1 MPHRIADLITRWV
14 LLIKRH
20 GKISLGLILGVSA
33 LAAVAGAQLFSL
45 NSDVGKL
52 IRPSD
57 DTRWYAQNEA
67 HKAAFPQFENTAIVV
82 VSGPRAAVDKAS
94 RELLNAFDASGWY
107 HSISAPGL
115 DPFFDEHGLY
125 FMGLD
130 EVEDLSADLSALLPA
145 VEPLTTAGLAG
156 YFALLDTLLAAAPFD
171 ESAAAAAELF
181 TGKLAD
187 AIESPG
193 QTSVWLAAPDE
204 PETGS
209 HYQMI
214 ALQGRQ
220 LFGEKSPARAVIEE
234 TRRIIDATA
243 HHHDDVLVRLTG
255 ELAMADEELR
265 TALSGIQ
272 FAGLLSLLL
281 LALILSVGVRSWSIV
296 LAIFL
301 LLACGIALTTLFA
314 SLVVGS
320 FNTLSL
326 VFLVMFFGLGVDF
339 ALHYALRIEES
350 LSARAEQQ
358 DALRHATLDIGTALL
373 LCTITSGMAFLSF
386 FPTEYRGLA
395 ELGIISAGGMV
406 IAFIMTVTLIPAWF
420 SVVGMPAPWRPA
432 GGRRLHFGLDRLRPN
447 TVLVITVLISLG
459 AGWFAKD
466 VRFDYSVL
474 AMRDKSSEAITT
486 LLELQER
493 ELATDYSIAVLAEQD
508 SIEPLKAAFLALPTV
523 ATVTTPSDAV
533 PEHMPEKAA
542 ALSRFDALADQALV
556 LPESQGASALAA
568 AAAGVAPRLTAG
580 TNPILGNRLSG
591 LSASQL
597 LQLET
602 DLVKPLLD
610 DLAALRPKLMAKP
623 FGLNDLPA
631 SLTSRLVAP
640 DGRHRL
646 EVIAADQLNDLEAMD
661 RFVSEVESVA
671 PNIAGRT
678 VVERGVGQSVVRS
691 FNTAVVIALSC
702 IIIVLLMYF
711 REPLTPLL
719 VLIPLGLTTLFTFA
733 IIELTGLTL
742 NMANILVVPLI
753 FGLGVDTGIHVV
765 HRYHHANSVAEVL
778 RSSTPRAVTLSA
790 LTTIGT
796 FFSLSFS
803 PHKGA
808 ASIGLI
814 LSIAIAILMVVTFVV
829 LPALLARFEPQR
841 RWGRNRPGHGR

>member
-1 MPHRIADLITRWV
+1 MSHYIADLITRWV
-14 LLIKRH
+14 LLVQRH
-20 GKISLGLILGVSA
+20 GRISLGLILTLSIA
-33 LAAVAGAQLFSL
+33 AAVAAANLFSL

-82 VSGPRAAVDKAS
+82 VSGPLSAVDDAA
-94 RELLNAFDASGWY
+94 RDLVAAFDESGWY
-107 HSISAPGL
+107 HSINAPGL
-115 DPFFDEHGLY
+115 EAFFDQHGLY
-125 FMGLD
+125 YLELD
-130 EVEDLSADLSALLPA
+130 EVEALADDLSALLPA
-145 VEPLTTAGLAG
+145 VQSMANSGLAG
-156 YFALLDTLLAAAPFD
+156 YLTLLDQSLAAAPY
-171 ESAAAAAELF
+171 SAVAAEAADKF
-181 TGKLAD
+181 STKLAD
-187 AIESPG
+187 AISSPG
-193 QTSVWLAAPDE
+193 QPAEWLTPPDS
-204 PETGS
+204 TGEGD

-220 LFGEKSPARAVIEE
+220 QFGERSPARAVIEE
-234 TRRIIDATA
+234 TRRIISKAQELHPT
-243 HHHDDVLVRLTG
+243 VTVRLTG

-272 FAGLLSLLL
+272 FAGLLSLVL
-281 LALILSVGVRSWSIV
+281 LALILTIGVRSWSIV
-296 LAIFL
+296 LVIFT

-314 SLVVGS
+314 SLAVGS

-339 ALHYALRIEES
+339 ALHYALRVEES
-350 LSARAEQQ
+350 LSIADEK
-358 DALRHATLDIGTALL
+358 DEALRHATRDIGTALL
-373 LCTITSGMAFLSF
+373 LCTITSGLAFLSF

-395 ELGIISAGGMV
+395 ELGIISAGGMI
-406 IAFIMTVTLIPAWF
+406 IAFVLTLTLIPAWF
-420 SVVGMPAPWRPA
+420 SVIGMPAPWRA
-432 GGRRLHFGLDRLRPN
+432 ADGGKLHFGLDRLRPN
-447 TVLVITVLISLG
+447 TVLIVTVLVSAAAL
-459 AGWFAKD
+459 WFAKD
-466 VRFDYSVL
+466 ARFDYSVL

-486 LLELQER
+486 LLELQAQG
-493 ELATDYSIAVLAEQD
+493 LATDYSIAVLAQPDTVED
-508 SIEPLKAAFLALPTV
+508 LKARFLALPTV
-523 ATVTTPSDAV
+523 ASVTTPED
-533 PEHMPEKAA
+533 
-542 ALSRFDALADQALV
+542 V
-556 LPESQGASALAA
+556 LPEEIPEKGNALKPFESLEGVTLSLPSPMDQARLKDLVEGVSA
-568 AAAGVAPRLTAG
+568 
-580 TNPILGNRLSG
+580 RLSEG
-591 LSASQL
+591 ERAPLAQQLSDLSQDQL
-597 LQLET
+597 IQLER

-610 DLAALRPKLMAKP
+610 SMAELKPKLLAAP
-623 FGLNDLPA
+623 FGLQDLPA
-631 SLTSRLVAP
+631 SVTSRLVAP

-646 EVIAADQLNDLEAMD
+646 EVIAADQLNDLDAMD
-661 RFVSEVESVA
+661 RFVGEVEAVA

-691 FNTAVVIALSC
+691 FNMAVVIALSC
-702 IIIVLLMYF
+702 IVTVLFVYF

-719 VLIPLGLTTLFTFA
+719 VLIPLGLTTLYTFA
-733 IIELTGLTL
+733 VIELSGLTL

-765 HRYHHANSVAEVL
+765 HRYHHARSVAEVL

-829 LPALLARFEPQR
+829 LPALLARFEPLRQ
-841 RWGRNRPGHGR
+841 WGRDRPGHED